1 MGYIIL
7 IVTMLGSFLGIPWL
21 NQNVM
26 ENVIPFHSS
35 AMSIIL
41 LCVAS
46 VAIGNICMNL
56 WYKFLE
62 NHEDKH
68 DS

>member
-7 IVTMLGSFLGIPWL
+7 IVTMFGSLFGILWL
-21 NQNVM
+21 NHNVWDDAL
-26 ENVIPFHSS
+26 PFSTS
-35 AMSIIL
+35 AISIIL
-41 LCVAS
+41 LVIVS
-46 VAIGNICMNL
+46 VAIGNICMML

-68 DS
+68 GS